1 MENSR
6 NSQRFSSLKLNNE
19 LVDRLMQPEIYVH
32 NEDGSVE
39 VLKGLT
45 NIEIDLLF
53 LLARKQN
60 AFGQVRDFYYLDCIN
75 ELNLAKVKYF
85 HQSFYNAVNGLVN
98 KGFIYAYSNGNDGYW
113 DFTII
118 NNVFLNEE
126 HDKKGYL
133 DMNLEVFYSEEFK
146 ALKANEK
153 RLVIKLIRSNKAL
166 NGLNIT
172 KLAYSIGLKTVSHIY
187 KYLERIKNLV
197 SFTIT
202 KGVEGDQILIPHV
215 VATKELDTERER
227 FIKNL
232 LFKLGRKYKLSALND
247 PAEFMFHFKQLL
259 GKFNYFFEDL
269 GHARI
274 CYIFE
279 SVISRR
285 GLNQRYIEWELSR
298 AATVEDLPF

>member
-1 MENSR
+1 MEITR
-6 NSQRFSSLKLNNE
+6 NSQRFSNLKLNNK

-32 NEDGSVE
+32 NEDGSSK

-53 LLARKQN
+53 LLAHKQN
-60 AFGQVRDFYYLDCIN
+60 AFGQVRDLYYLDCIN
-75 ELNLAKVKYF
+75 VLNIS
-85 HQSFYNAVNGLVN
+85 HESFYNAVEGLVN
-98 KGFIYAYSNGNDGYW
+98 KGFVYANSNGSDGYW
-113 DFTII
+113 HFTII
-118 NNVFLNEE
+118 DNIFLNEE

-172 KLAYSIGLKTVSHIY
+172 RLAYSIGLKTVSHIY

-197 SFTIT
+197 PFIIT
-202 KGVEGDQILIPHV
+202 KGVEGDQILIPQFI
-215 VATKELDTERER
+215 ATKEIETERER

-232 LFKLGRKYKLSALND
+232 LFKLGRKYNLGALND

-274 CYIFE
+274 CYIIE
-279 SVISRR
+279 SVVSRA
-285 GLNQRYIEWELSR
+285 GLNQKYIEWALSR
-298 AATVEDLPF
+298 AVTLVDMPF